1 MNPPPVS
8 TRRVLRPIAA
18 SVAASI
24 AASVAAS
31 IAASVLVAGCQGKS
45 EPDPPRPP
53 PAVIEAR
60 TGSTTLAHIIAG
72 HPCRAE
78 IDGDELLIGTQPL
91 VAQVGNTRWS
101 GDDTVGDG
109 TTTLRKDGAAVVRLR
124 DAQEAAIEVFDP
136 RGVAILR
143 LSADGAIANGSG
155 EILRR
160 AEAVRG
166 SIRIGDAVVTGTTD
180 VALGVLITAPEL
192 IPEVRGL
199 AACHRLSWREQAGR
213 K

>member
-8 TRRVLRPIAA
+8 LRRVLGLLGPLVPVLLAA
-18 SVAASI
+18 
-24 AASVAAS
+24 
-31 IAASVLVAGCQGKS
+31 CQGKS
-45 EPDPPRPP
+45 EPDQPRPP

-60 TGSTTLAHIIAG
+60 SGGTTLAHIIAG

-78 IDGDELLIGTQPL
+78 IEGDELLIGTVPL
-91 VAQVGNTRWS
+91 VTQVGNVRWW
-101 GDDTVGDG
+101 GDDGGDAG
-109 TTTLRKDGAAVVRLR
+109 TTLRRDGAAIVRIR
-124 DAQEAAIEVFDP
+124 DTQDQAIEVFDP
-136 RGVAILR
+136 RGSAILR
-143 LSADGAIANGSG
+143 LSSDGAIANGAG

-160 AEAVRG
+160 AEASHG
-166 SIRIGDAVVTGTTD
+166 SIKIGDAVVTGTTD

-199 AACHRLSWREQAGR
+199 AACHRLFWREQAR

>member
-1 MNPPPVS
+1 MNPRPVS
-8 TRRVLRPIAA
+8 TRRVLILA
-18 SVAASI
+18 
-24 AASVAAS
+24 
-31 IAASVLVAGCQGKS
+31 LVAGCQGKS

-53 PAVIEAR
+53 PSVIEAR
-60 TGSTTLAHIIAG
+60 AGDTTLAHIIAG

-101 GDDTVGDG
+101 GDDVAGDG
-109 TTTLRKDGAAVVRLR
+109 STTLRKDGAAVVRIR

-136 RGVAILR
+136 RGAAILR
-143 LSADGAIANGSG
+143 LSADGAIANGRG

-160 AEAVRG
+160 AEAGRG
-166 SIRIGDAVVTGTTD
+166 SIKVGDAVVTGTTD

-199 AACHRLSWREQAGR
+199 AACHRLSWREQQRGGDPAGFARGEGRSPLGSSR

>member
-1 MNPPPVS
+1 MSPRPVL
-8 TRRVLRPIAA
+8 TLA
-18 SVAASI
+18 
-24 AASVAAS
+24 
-31 IAASVLVAGCQGKS
+31 LLAGCQGKS
-45 EPDPPRPP
+45 EPDQPRPP

-78 IDGDELLIGTQPL
+78 IDGDEMLIGTLPL

-101 GDDTVGDG
+101 GDEGSDG
-109 TTTLRKDGAAVVRLR
+109 TTLRRDGAAIVRIR
-124 DAQEAAIEVFDP
+124 DAQEQAIEVFDS
-136 RGVAILR
+136 RGGAILR
-143 LSADGAIANGSG
+143 LSADGAIANGTG

-160 AEAVRG
+160 AEAGRG
-166 SIRIGDAVVTGTTD
+166 SIKVGDAVITGTTD

-192 IPEVRGL
+192 IPEVRAL
-199 AACHRLSWREQAGR
+199 AACHRLYWREQAGR

>member
-1 MNPPPVS
+1 V
-8 TRRVLRPIAA
+8 TRRVLTLTT
-18 SVAASI
+18 VSI
-24 AASVAAS
+24 AAFGVALG
-31 IAASVLVAGCQGKS
+31 LVGGCQAKS

-53 PAVIEAR
+53 PPVIEAR

-91 VAQVGNTRWS
+91 VTQIGNTRWS
-101 GDDTVGDG
+101 GDDTAGDG
-109 TTTLRKDGAAVVRLR
+109 TTTLRKDGAAVVRIR

-136 RGVAILR
+136 KGAAILR
-143 LSADGAIANGSG
+143 LSADGAIANGHG
-155 EILRR
+155 EVLRR
-160 AEAVRG
+160 AEATRG
-166 SIRIGDAVVTGTTD
+166 SIKVGDAVVTGTTD

>member
-1 MNPPPVS
+1 M
-8 TRRVLRPIAA
+8 TRRVLTLI
-18 SVAASI
+18 AASI
-24 AASVAAS
+24 AVS
-31 IAASVLVAGCQGKS
+31 IAGPGLAGCQGKS

-53 PAVIEAR
+53 PPVIEAR

-91 VAQVGNTRWS
+91 VAQIGNTRWS
-101 GDDTVGDG
+101 GDDTGGDG
-109 TTTLRKDGAAVVRLR
+109 TTLRKDGAAVVRIR

-136 RGVAILR
+136 RGAAILR
-143 LSADGAIANGSG
+143 LSADGAIANGHG

-160 AEAVRG
+160 AEATRG
-166 SIRIGDAVVTGTTD
+166 SIKVGDAVVTGTTD

-192 IPEVRGL
+192 LPEVRGL
-199 AACHRLSWREQAGR
+199 AACHRLFWREQAGR

>member
-1 MNPPPVS
+1 MS
-8 TRRVLRPIAA
+8 TRRVLRPIA
-18 SVAASI
+18 V
-24 AASVAAS
+24 SVAAS
-31 IAASVLVAGCQGKS
+31 IAASVLVAGCQRS

-53 PAVIEAR
+53 PLVIEAR
-60 TGSTTLAHIIAG
+60 AGSTTLAHIIAG

-91 VAQVGNTRWS
+91 VAQIGNIRWS
-101 GDDTVGDG
+101 GDDTAGDG
-109 TTTLRKDGAAVVRLR
+109 STTLRKDGAAVVRIR

-136 RGVAILR
+136 RGAAILR

-160 AEAVRG
+160 AEATRG
-166 SIRIGDAVVTGTTD
+166 SIKIGDAVVTGTTD

>member
-1 MNPPPVS
+1 V
-8 TRRVLRPIAA
+8 TRRVLTLIAA
-18 SVAASI
+18 IAAPGAASI
-24 AASVAAS
+24 SAAG
-31 IAASVLVAGCQGKS
+31 LVGGCQGKS

-53 PAVIEAR
+53 PPVIEAR

-91 VAQVGNTRWS
+91 VAQIGNTRWS
-101 GDDTVGDG
+101 GDDTGGDG
-109 TTTLRKDGAAVVRLR
+109 MTTLRKDGAAVVRIR
-124 DAQEAAIEVFDP
+124 DAQEATIEVFDA
-136 RGVAILR
+136 RGEAILR
-143 LSADGAIANGSG
+143 LSADGAIANGRG
-155 EILRR
+155 EVLRR
-160 AEAVRG
+160 AEATRG
-166 SIRIGDAVVTGTTD
+166 SIKVGEAVVTGTTD

-199 AACHRLSWREQAGR
+199 AACHRLFWREQAGR

>member
-1 MNPPPVS
+1 MS
-8 TRRVLRPIAA
+8 TRRVLTLSAATAATIAA
-18 SVAASI
+18 SVSAS
-24 AASVAAS
+24 A
-31 IAASVLVAGCQGKS
+31 LGGCQGKS

-53 PAVIEAR
+53 APVIVAR
-60 TGSTTLAHIIAG
+60 AGSTTLAHIIAG

-101 GDDTVGDG
+101 GDDTAGDG
-109 TTTLRKDGAAVVRLR
+109 LTTLRKDGAAVVRIR

-136 RGVAILR
+136 AGTAILR

-160 AEAVRG
+160 AEAARG
-166 SIRIGDAVVTGTTD
+166 SIKVGEAVVTGTTD

-199 AACHRLSWREQAGR
+199 AACHRLFWHEQAGR

>member
-1 MNPPPVS
+1 M
-8 TRRVLRPIAA
+8 TRRSLTLIAPI
-18 SVAASI
+18 AASI
-24 AASVAAS
+24 AASTAALGL
-31 IAASVLVAGCQGKS
+31 AGGCQGKS

-53 PAVIEAR
+53 PPVIEAR

-101 GDDTVGDG
+101 GDDTGGDG
-109 TTTLRKDGAAVVRLR
+109 TVLRKDGAAVVRIR

-136 RGVAILR
+136 KGTAILR
-143 LSADGAIANGSG
+143 LSADGAIANGRG
-155 EILRR
+155 EVLRR
-160 AEAVRG
+160 AEATRG
-166 SIRIGDAVVTGTTD
+166 SIRIGEAVVTGTTD

-199 AACHRLSWREQAGR
+199 AACHRLFWREQAGR

>member
-1 MNPPPVS
+1 M
-8 TRRVLRPIAA
+8 LI
-18 SVAASI
+18 AASI
-24 AASVAAS
+24 ATSGAA
-31 IAASVLVAGCQGKS
+31 AGLAGGCQGKS

-53 PAVIEAR
+53 PPVIEAR

-91 VAQVGNTRWS
+91 VAQIGNIRWS
-101 GDDTVGDG
+101 GDDTAGDG
-109 TTTLRKDGAAVVRLR
+109 TTTLRKDGAAVVRIR

-136 RGVAILR
+136 KGTAILR
-143 LSADGAIANGSG
+143 LSADGAIANGNG
-155 EILRR
+155 EVLRR
-160 AEAVRG
+160 AEATRG
-166 SIRIGDAVVTGTTD
+166 SIKVGDAVVTGTTD

-199 AACHRLSWREQAGR
+199 AACHRLYWREQAGR

>member
-1 MNPPPVS
+1 V
-8 TRRVLRPIAA
+8 TRRALTLIAVPI
-18 SVAASI
+18 AASI
-24 AASVAAS
+24 AAP
-31 IAASVLVAGCQGKS
+31 IAALGAALGGVLGLAGGCQGKS

-53 PAVIEAR
+53 PPVIEAR
-60 TGSTTLAHIIAG
+60 TGNTTLAHIIAG

-101 GDDTVGDG
+101 GDDTGGDG
-109 TTTLRKDGAAVVRLR
+109 ITTLRKDGATVVRIR

-136 RGVAILR
+136 RGAAILR
-143 LSADGAIANGSG
+143 LSADGAIANGRG
-155 EILRR
+155 EVLRR
-160 AEAVRG
+160 AEANRG
-166 SIRIGDAVVTGTTD
+166 SIKIGEAVVTGTTD

-199 AACHRLSWREQAGR
+199 AACHRLFWREQAGR

>member
-1 MNPPPVS
+1 MS
-8 TRRVLRPIAA
+8 RRVLTLIAA
-18 SVAASI
+18 SVTASATASI
-24 AASVAAS
+24 WAAG
-31 IAASVLVAGCQGKS
+31 LAGCQGKS

-53 PAVIEAR
+53 PPVIEAR

-91 VAQVGNTRWS
+91 VAQIGNTRWS
-101 GDDTVGDG
+101 GDDTAGDG

-124 DAQEAAIEVFDP
+124 DAQDAAIEVFDP
-136 RGVAILR
+136 KGVAILR

-155 EILRR
+155 EVLRR
-160 AEAVRG
+160 AEATRG
-166 SIRIGDAVVTGTTD
+166 SIKVGDAVVTGTTD

-199 AACHRLSWREQAGR
+199 AACHRLFWREQAGR